1 MEYIVICDFD
11 GTITI
16 EDTVNAMADKFAG
29 DQWRK
34 LDEIWMSGKC
44 DAREISQKILDMMNT
59 NEMELE
65 EFVRG
70 IDIDPKFKEF
80 VDYIREKYIEF
91 YIISD
96 GFDFNIDHILEN
108 NNIEGLMSFSN
119 MLQFEGSNLLGVY
132 PNTNEDC
139 KKCGNCKSNLIN
151 NINIDN
157 KKVIYIGDGH
167 SDKCASKKAD
177 YIFAKNDLA
186 SYLKEKGTEFIEF
199 ENFDDVLSGVKEI
212 IS

>member
-16 EDTVNAMADKFAG
+16 EDTVNSMADKFAG
-29 DQWRK
+29 DRWRD
-34 LDEIWMSGKC
+34 LDEMWMSGKYN
-44 DAREISQKILDMMNT
+44 ASEISQKILDMMNT
-59 NEMELE
+59 NEIELK

-80 VDYIREKYIEF
+80 IDYIREKCIEF

-96 GFDFNIDHILEN
+96 GFDFNIENILEKN
-108 NNIEGLMSFSN
+108 DIEGLMSFSN
-119 MLQFEGSNLLGVY
+119 ILQFEGSKLLGVY
-132 PNTNEDC
+132 PNSNEDC

-151 NINIDN
+151 DINLDN

-177 YIFAKNDLA
+177 YIFAKKSLA
-186 SYLKEKGTEFIEF
+186 DYLRDSEIEF
-199 ENFDDVLSGVKEI
+199 VEFEDFSDVLSGVKSI

>member
-11 GTITI
+11 GTITV

-29 DQWRK
+29 GEWKK
-34 LDEIWMSGKC
+34 LDEMWISGKY
-44 DAREISQKILDMMNT
+44 DAREISQKILSMMNT
-59 NEMELE
+59 TEIELK
-65 EFVRG
+65 EFVSGIG
-70 IDIDPKFKEF
+70 IDSKFKEF
-80 VDYIREKYIEF
+80 IDYIREKCIEF

-96 GFDFNIDHILEN
+96 GFDFNIDNILEN

-119 MLQFEGSNLLGVY
+119 ILQFEGENLLGVY

-139 KKCGNCKSNLIN
+139 RKCGNCKSNLIN
-151 NINIDN
+151 NINLDN

-177 YIFAKNDLA
+177 YVFAKKDLA
-186 SYLKEKGTEFIEF
+186 SYLKENEIGFVEF
-199 ENFDDVLSGVKEI
+199 ENFGDVLSGVKKI

>member
-11 GTITI
+11 GTITV
-16 EDTVNAMADKFAG
+16 EDTVNSMANKFAG
-29 DQWRK
+29 DEWRK
-34 LDEIWMSGKC
+34 LDEMWMSGKY
-44 DAREISQKILDMMNT
+44 DAREISQKILDMMKT
-59 NEMELE
+59 NEIELK
-65 EFVRG
+65 EFVGG

-80 VDYIREKYIEF
+80 IHYIRGICIEF

-96 GFDFNIDHILEN
+96 GFDFNIENILEN
-108 NNIEGLMSFSN
+108 NDIEGLMSFSN
-119 MLQFEGSNLLGVY
+119 ILQFEGSKLLGVY

-139 KKCGNCKSNLIN
+139 RKCGNCKSNLIN
-151 NINIDN
+151 DINIDN

-167 SDKCASKKAD
+167 SDKCASKNAD

-186 SYLKEKGTEFIEF
+186 NYLRENEIEFMEF
-199 ENFDDVLSGVKEI
+199 ENFSDVLKGVKSI

>member
-29 DQWRK
+29 NEWRK
-34 LDEIWMSGKC
+34 LDEMWMSGKH
-44 DAREISQKILDMMNT
+44 DAREISQKILGMMKT
-59 NEMELE
+59 NEIELK

-70 IDIDPKFKEF
+70 IEIDSKFKEF
-80 VDYIREKYIEF
+80 IDYIREKCIEF

-96 GFDFNIDHILEN
+96 GFDFNIDHILEK

-119 MLQFEGSNLLGVY
+119 ILQFEGSNLLGVY
-132 PNTNEDC
+132 PNANEDC
-139 KKCGNCKSNLIN
+139 RKCGNCKSNLIN
-151 NINIDN
+151 DINLDN

-177 YIFAKNDLA
+177 YIFAKKGLA
-186 SYLKEKGTEFIEF
+186 SYLKDNGTEFVEF
-199 ENFDDVLSGVKEI
+199 ENFGDVLSGVKKI